1 MPFTRE
7 VSHRAGRR
15 SRSPRRQRGHRA
27 AKLGRRAGSN
37 GFHPWRRVA
46 EGASVIAILVGG
58 VGCGVADPEVVDSAS
73 LDRVGGGATP
83 ATSGAVTGGDADARW
98 PVRPGTVLQP
108 IVPVVPETATGRFVT
123 APGAPLASSAGAGGT
138 AQPASTSYA
147 VLIEEGLPFT
157 PASFGS
163 FVDEVLTDDRRGWG
177 ASTGQVLGRS
187 GVSGPQFN
195 VRLASP
201 TTADRLCAP
210 LDTNGRLSC
219 RNGAD
224 VVINAW
230 RWANGAQSYEDIDLY
245 RTYVI
250 NHEVGHAL
258 GFPHAGCPA
267 PGGLAP
273 VMLQQT
279 IGLEGCSP
287 NPWPQ
292 APTSG

>member
-1 MPFTRE
+1 MPVTRE
-7 VSHRAGRR
+7 ASHRAGRR
-15 SRSPRRQRGHRA
+15 SRSPRRHGGQRA
-27 AKLGRRAGSN
+27 ATSGMRAGST
-37 GFHPWRRVA
+37 GFDPWRRVA
-46 EGASVIAILVGG
+46 AGAFVIAVLGGG
-58 VGCGVADPEVVDSAS
+58 VGVGVADPEAVGSAGPG
-73 LDRVGGGATP
+73 RVGGGEAAP
-83 ATSGAVTGGDADARW
+83 VSPAVTGRDGDARW
-98 PVRPGTVLQP
+98 PARPGTVLQP

-123 APGAPLASSAGAGGT
+123 APAAPVPDSTGAGGT
-138 AQPASTSYA
+138 SQPASTPYA

-157 PASFGS
+157 SVSFGS

-177 ASTGQVLGRS
+177 ASTGQILGRS
-187 GVSGPQFN
+187 GGSEPQFS
-195 VRLASP
+195 VMLASP

-210 LDTNGRLSC
+210 LETNGRLSC

-287 NPWPQ
+287 NPWPVTP
-292 APTSG
+292 APR